1 MLDFL
6 FGVGR
11 QGEIRRYQISKR
23 GYEGSGIEE
32 QDDRVRSASSRCL
45 FETETESL
53 EQV

>member
-23 GYEGSGIEE
+23 GYKGSGIEE
-32 QDDRVRSASSRCL
+32 QDLRAGFGIVRPGYG
-45 FETETESL
+45 
-53 EQV
+53 